1 METPIDPQYERALEL
16 VEMSDDTGEQKSEA
30 WLRRR
35 LDCTTASDVSSVFE
49 ERINPFKSR
58 HQFIVEKVKCETSHF
73 STVATCW
80 GDKYESVVVRVY
92 EDIYEHQR
100 PDLLVD
106 QEGRPVPCRIW
117 HMGLLTTNEF
127 TMEVI
132 DPVTG
137 EVIRQ
142 VVPVGASIDGLAA
155 IRGDT
160 HLLEIKAPYA
170 RVPYDPANP
179 NLEEYGDLEDTGFVK
194 RNYWMQT
201 QTQMAVTHID
211 LCAFFD
217 TQFRESVYEEDE
229 IVGVALPRTAPV
241 SLAEMYPNR
250 YYGYILSEGR
260 GVTERVR
267 YPMDET
273 HGWPRIIL
281 DPEQALTWCF
291 ENARPEEV
299 ILRWDLVHYMLHRVH
314 RDQKWFDATLPQ
326 IGRTWNEIM
335 EHRRLGTLPE
345 KPARKKKE
353 KSDLLSRPGDP
364 SPQEKPIRKVSTP
377 RITKARKAADPDDL
391 GLPDGIKFP
400 GPKPRAPRKAA
411 SPTLPK
417 VPPVN
422 EIVTPQVKV
431 RVQASSK
438 IVRAPRRIKPV
449 APTDSGVNM

>member
-1 METPIDPQYERALEL
+1 MDLQYERALEL
-16 VEMSDDTGEQKSEA
+16 IEISSDTGEQKSEK
-30 WLRRR
+30 WLQDR
-35 LDCTTASDVSSVFE
+35 LNCTTASDVSSVFE

-58 HQFIVEKVKCETSHF
+58 YQFIVEKVKCETSHF

-80 GDKYESVVVRVY
+80 GDKYESIVVRVY

-100 PDLLVD
+100 PDLLVGPD
-106 QEGRPVPCRIW
+106 GLPSPCRIW

-127 TMEVI
+127 TMEIV
-132 DPVTG
+132 DPATSEVT
-137 EVIRQ
+137 RR

-170 RVPYDPANP
+170 RVPYDPENP

-211 LCAFFD
+211 QCAFFD

-229 IVGVALPRTAPV
+229 IVGVALPKTEHPV
-241 SLAEMYPNR
+241 VTLAEMYPNK

-267 YPMDET
+267 YPMDEE

-281 DPEQALTWCF
+281 DPERALTWCF

-299 ILRWDLVHYMLHRVH
+299 ILRWDLVHYMLHRVQ
-314 RDQKWFDATLPQ
+314 RDRKWFDESLPQ

-345 KPARKKKE
+345 KPVRK
-353 KSDLLSRPGDP
+353 SPASR
-364 SPQEKPIRKVSTP
+364 SIRVNV
-377 RITKARKAADPDDL
+377 DDL
-391 GLPDGIKFP
+391 GLPDGVKF
-400 GPKPRAPRKAA
+400 PRKA
-411 SPTLPK
+411 TLSRAKKAPKTEPK
-417 VPPVN
+417 VEPVP
-422 EIVTPQVKV
+422 TKGRAKP
-431 RVQASSK
+431 A
-438 IVRAPRRIKPV
+438 IVRAPRRVRPV
-449 APTDSGVNM
+449 MSPVSSVNM